1 MNPTVLITGASSG
14 IGAALAYVFA
24 AKGYNTVLVAR
35 REDKLKAIAEDIE
48 HRFETKAWVKPQD
61 LSVANA
67 AQTLYEQL
75 IEKDIHINVL
85 INNAGL
91 GNIGKL
97 AEQTTANSFQMLQVN
112 VTALTEL
119 TQVFVKDMLVQKERD
134 LANGVAAHYKIMNI
148 ASLAAFQPGPNM
160 AVYFASKAYVLSFSE
175 AIAEELKEANIG
187 VTTVCPGIT
196 RTDFLEK
203 AHLAKENLYTEWVS
217 QSAQEVAEEAYKA
230 LFDGKRVHITGG
242 VVNSISAKAASIVP
256 NRYLNPITG
265 WLIENIGGGK
275 DVW

>member
-1 MNPTVLITGASSG
+1 MMKNALITGASSG

-24 AKGYNTVLVAR
+24 AEGYNLVLVAR
-35 REDKLKAIAEDIE
+35 REDKLKEIAEDIE
-48 HRFETKAWVKPQD
+48 HRFENKVWVKPQD

-67 AQTLYEQL
+67 AQTLYDQL

-85 INNAGL
+85 VNNAGL
-91 GNIGKL
+91 GNMGKF
-97 AEQTTANSFQMLQVN
+97 AEQTNESSFQMLQVN
-112 VTALTEL
+112 VMALTEL

-134 LANGVAAHYKIMNI
+134 IANGIAAHYKVMNI

-187 VTTVCPGIT
+187 VTTICPGIT
-196 RTDFLEK
+196 RTDFLEN
-203 AHLAKENLYTEWVS
+203 AHLAPENPYTDWVS

-230 LFDGKRVHITGG
+230 MLEGKRVHVTGG
-242 VVNSISAKAASIVP
+242 MVNNLSAKAASVVP

-275 DVW
+275 DIW